1 MDSPKNAA
9 NTQPGKEF
17 LIHFTFQ
24 GKLVTEVR
32 SFLLKQLH
40 LSIID
45 AFVLDAVEI
54 KHLNKF
60 HFQLEYQRLC
70 F

>member
-17 LIHFTFQ
+17 LIQFTFQ

-32 SFLLKQLH
+32 SSLLKQLN
-40 LSIID
+40 LSSIA
-45 AFVLDAVEI
+45 AFV
-54 KHLNKF
+54 
-60 HFQLEYQRLC
+60 
-70 F
+70 